1 MAKGG
6 AGKKKDKGPELPAIA
21 WSDNQ
26 HYLSFALLTEV
37 EKDENRAGKC
47 IAAVIIPKSHAI
59 NPTNA
64 SKRCVDHWNLY
75 RMIFASIE
83 SDLMISFIRLVK
95 KYKEHAKRLRK
106 TGEGVRNDDEE
117 IPIADD
123 QEKDKYLDSYVG
135 PQGPDETMPDR
146 IRNIWEDIINKFPLF
161 PRLHTL
167 LAARA
172 NITPPQLTTG
182 VGPSGRTVLHLQMPQ
197 VESSALALP
206 TPAMAGN
213 SMLDDSQGS
222 IPPRPSTFGSFSP
235 SDNSYPATP
244 IPPTL
249 DRQAQ
254 PAASSSLNTAIEK
267 ARGNRSRPQ
276 KHTAEDRLFDIHL

>member
-37 EKDENRAGKC
+37 EKDENRVVFLGKGKGGHYLQKTSGDSKSKAGKR
-47 IAAVIIPKSHAI
+47 IAAVIIPESHAI

-64 SKRCVDHWNLY
+64 SKRCVDHWNL
-75 RMIFASIE
+75 
-83 SDLMISFIRLVK
+83 LVK

-123 QEKDKYLDSYVG
+123 QEKDEYLDSYVG
-135 PQGPDETMPDR
+135 PQGPDETTSDR
-146 IRNIWEDIINKFPLF
+146 IRNIWEDIINEFPLF

-167 LAARA
+167 
-172 NITPPQLTTG
+172 
-182 VGPSGRTVLHLQMPQ
+182 
-197 VESSALALP
+197 
-206 TPAMAGN
+206 
-213 SMLDDSQGS
+213 
-222 IPPRPSTFGSFSP
+222 
-235 SDNSYPATP
+235 
-244 IPPTL
+244 
-249 DRQAQ
+249 
-254 PAASSSLNTAIEK
+254 
-267 ARGNRSRPQ
+267 
-276 KHTAEDRLFDIHL
+276 